1 MTSVELYHFIYEK
14 NSDDPSAPPDWGWY
28 YTSSED
34 AFYYAGQLV
43 QAVPISRTEIETKS
57 NVQRE
62 SLEVSMSLDTDIA
75 IQFVR
80 YSPDH
85 LVHLTLYDYEESG
98 ATKVKWKGRLAATK
112 IGSSAITLVFESVYV
127 SIRSTMMT
135 QKYQRGCRHMLYS
148 DNCTM
153 KRENW
158 QIAVK
163 IMSVNGYDLV
173 MDNNPSATDG
183 YFTGGVLEKATGT
196 TAPTHICSA
205 YYVAPSTGMKKI
217 PAVPANAGQLYKT
230 TFAAD
235 ASAVTEGSKVTIHTD
250 AAQVTA
256 TTTSGVATIVKK
268 YGTGASGTAC
278 LVKF

>member
-14 NSDDPSAPPDWGWY
+14 NSYDPSAPPDWGWY

-183 YFTGGVLEKATGT
+183 YFTGGVL
-196 TAPTHICSA
+196 
-205 YYVAPSTGMKKI
+205 
-217 PAVPANAGQLYKT
+217 
-230 TFAAD
+230 
-235 ASAVTEGSKVTIHTD
+235 
-250 AAQVTA
+250 
-256 TTTSGVATIVKK
+256 
-268 YGTGASGTAC
+268 
-278 LVKF
+278 